1 MHWIVKL
8 PVWIEQEIFIELNDG
23 RRVTKAEYTEY
34 SQKEIRKRIITL
46 NDLARVWTNQ
56 RKKGQFVRDLIE
68 KSISPKT
75 LSALFEAPDSDPF
88 DIIAHVALGTP
99 LISILSSNYD

>member
-1 MHWIVKL
+1 MMEEEL
-8 PVWIEQEIFIELNDG
+8 PRLSIPII
-23 RRVTKAEYTEY
+23 
-34 SQKEIRKRIITL
+34 QKEIRKRIITL

-88 DIIAHVALGTP
+88 DIIAHVAFGTP
-99 LISILSSNYD
+99 LISIPLLKL